1 MKRFLPFSCGTPSHD
16 HLGDVFAAL
25 DAEKFQHCLT
35 AWVAAWTSERT
46 VVIAIDGKTVRRS
59 GKKGSHD
66 AIHVVSAFAARQRL
80 VLGQVKVVRK
90 SNEIIAIPK
99 LLEMLDIESAI
110 VSVYAMGCQRDIT
123 LNIIDKGVDYLLAL
137 KGNQGTLREDTKV
150 FANEQKFHNFN
161 DTSVSQ
167 HQTIDGGHGRIE
179 TRTTTVF
186 QVTAWLQERH
196 NWSVLKAVVMV
207 ESLREI

>member
-46 VVIAIDGKTVRRS
+46 VVIAIDGK
-59 GKKGSHD
+59 KGSHD

-80 VLGQVKVVRK
+80 VLGRVKVVGK

-167 HQTIDGGHGRIE
+167 HQTLDGGHGRIE

-196 NWSVLKAVVMV
+196 NWSGLKAVVMV

>member
-1 MKRFLPFSCGTPSHD
+1 M
-16 HLGDVFAAL
+16 
-25 DAEKFQHCLT
+25 
-35 AWVAAWTSERT
+35 
-46 VVIAIDGKTVRRS
+46 
-59 GKKGSHD
+59 
-66 AIHVVSAFAARQRL
+66 VSTFAARQQL
-80 VLGQVKVVRK
+80 VLGQVKVPGN
-90 SNEIIAIPK
+90 SNEIVTIPK
-99 LLEMLDIESAI
+99 FLEMLDIESAV
-110 VSVYAMGCQRDIT
+110 VSIDAMGCQRDIA
-123 LNIIDKGVDYLLAL
+123 LKIIDKGADYLITL

-167 HQTIDGGHGRIE
+167 HQTVDGGHGRIE

>member
-1 MKRFLPFSCGTPSHD
+1 MLSLLAALAEAETFVDIARFGSKKLDFLWRFLPFPCGTPSHD

-35 AWVAAWTSERT
+35 AWVAAWASERT
-46 VVIAIDGKTVRRS
+46 VVIAIDDKTVRRS

-66 AIHVVSAFAARQRL
+66 AVHVVSAFVARQRL
-80 VLGQVKVVRK
+80 VLGRVKVVGK

-123 LNIIDKGVDYLLAL
+123 LNIIDKGADYLLAPKVI
-137 KGNQGTLREDTKV
+137 KGPCAKIPKCLQMSKN
-150 FANEQKFHNFN
+150 
-161 DTSVSQ
+161 S
-167 HQTIDGGHGRIE
+167 TISMIRPLVNI
-179 TRTTTVF
+179 R
-186 QVTAWLQERH
+186 Q
-196 NWSVLKAVVMV
+196 
-207 ESLREI
+207 